1 MSGAD
6 YDKLFDA
13 IDAETT
19 RIATEFGEILAALAA
34 GGMSAEEEAAKL
46 ARGNALVEKLK
57 AISKSNPTGGGE
69 AGGETGGGTGE
80 GEGSGGGEG
89 EPATPGSGEA
99 ERG

>member
-1 MSGAD
+1 MTTGAD

-19 RIATEFGEILAALAA
+19 RIGTEFGEILAALAA

-57 AISKSNPTGGGE
+57 AISKNDPTG
-69 AGGETGGGTGE
+69 GGETGGGTGE
-80 GEGSGGGEG
+80 GEGSGSGGGEG
-89 EPATPGSGEA
+89 EPAAPASGEA